1 VLPWVTSHQAIR
13 PWWSHLGRISSSH
26 RHKFAIPGDFSSGDD
41 RRFNSLESVYV
52 IYLADHNQSLP
63 PIDNQ
68 DTLPMKRRP
77 FHVMGIIL
85 PYFRAIAL
93 SLPFLLVPVPIDSA
107 KAQQAATEQE
117 ASAIGVDAYLF
128 FYPLITMDITR
139 KQLSNVEPGKGLGG
153 PMNSFANI
161 PAYPTAD
168 MKSVVRPNF
177 DTLYSSGWLDLTKE
191 PMIVSVPDTGGRY
204 YLLPMLDMWTDV
216 FASPGWRTTGTEAGS
231 FIVVPPGWRPDL
243 KDKLVEE
250 FKLPK
255 DIQRIEAPTPYVWII
270 GRTKTDGP
278 QDYEAVHK
286 IQAGYKITPLSRWGT
301 APEAVEVKIDP
312 TIDMKTPPKIQVDT
326 MPAGQYF
333 AYAADLLKLQPPHI
347 TDQPILARMK
357 RIGIEPGQSF
367 DLDKA
372 DPAVRKALEAAPKA
386 AQKLMEWKIPTLAR
400 VVNGWSMNT
409 DTMGVYGN
417 YYLKRAIVAQ
427 LGLGAN
433 LPEDAIYPLN
443 LGDESGKPLDG
454 ANKYTIHFDKG
465 FAPPVNAFWSIT
477 LYDQKGF
484 QVANSLNRFAVSS
497 WMPFVYGPDGALELY
512 FQNENP
518 GAEKEAN
525 WLPAPKGPFNLC
537 LRLYAPKS
545 EALTGKWN
553 PPPIMKTQE
562 LPVLTP
568 Q

>member
-1 VLPWVTSHQAIR
+1 
-13 PWWSHLGRISSSH
+13 
-26 RHKFAIPGDFSSGDD
+26 
-41 RRFNSLESVYV
+41 
-52 IYLADHNQSLP
+52 
-63 PIDNQ
+63 
-68 DTLPMKRRP
+68 MKKKP
-77 FHVMGIIL
+77 FHMMKINS
-85 PYFRAIAL
+85 PCFWAMAL
-93 SLPFLLVPVPIDSA
+93 SLAFVLWPIPIDAA
-107 KAQQAATEQE
+107 KAQQALTEQE
-117 ASAIGVDAYLF
+117 ASAIGVDAYLY
-128 FYPLITMDITR
+128 FYSLVTMDITR

-153 PMNSFANI
+153 PMNWFANI
-161 PAYPTAD
+161 GEYPAAD
-168 MKSVVRPNF
+168 MKAVVRPNF

-191 PMIVSVPDTGGRY
+191 PMIVSVPDTDGRY

-216 FASPGWRTTGTEAGS
+216 FASPGWRTTGTEAGN

-243 KDKLVEE
+243 RDKLVED

-255 DIQRIEAPTPYVWII
+255 DIQRIDAPTPYVWII

-278 QDYEAVHK
+278 DDYDAVHK
-286 IQAGYKITPLSRWGT
+286 IQAGYKITPLSQWGK
-301 APEAVEVKIDP
+301 APEAPEVKIDP

-326 MPAGQYF
+326 MPASQYF
-333 AYAADLLKLQPPHI
+333 AYAAELLKLQPPHL

-357 RIGIEPGQSF
+357 RIGIEPGKSF
-367 DLDKA
+367 DLEKA
-372 DPAVRKALEAAPKA
+372 DPALKKGLEGAPKA

-454 ANKYTIHFDKG
+454 TNKYTIHFDKG

-477 LYDQKGF
+477 LYDQQGF
-484 QVANSLNRFAVSS
+484 QVANRLNRFAVSS

-512 FQNENP
+512 FQNESP

-553 PPPIMKTQE
+553 PPPVMRIQE